1 MPLPDIT
8 KLLASAQ
15 EAFDLS
21 ASGSKEIAVTRDS
34 QRVMTEQVAL
44 SQIAEGQAKYTVIAA
59 DEAGKLQSQA
69 ARLKAGAAFGADLNQ
84 QGERISELA
93 MLQNQTQEARLA
105 LSQSIAAKQSVSFL
119 DNPLEYV
126 VNQFT
131 VGGDISKFN
140 ALADVEDTVTKSIED
155 ITRLS
160 SAVAQNQK
168 NFEVTVTQA
177 SADAKAQEALLN
189 AEQQATVTRISGLN
203 YNIEAVKA
211 AMDASKEQMGIR
223 FSVNQALN
231 AQESLKLQMA
241 NHALAVQEAKY
252 RKEDREEK
260 AHTDD
265 YLAARI
271 VKGYQVLYGD
281 NAPEML
287 SPSEVK
293 VMVGLMKSGTPAGQ
307 EATRAY
313 LAGVSGAVA
322 GNPAQVIDMIGRGL
336 PIQFTPAQATVKG
349 VFEKAVAEVRNRGM
363 LPKDDAERQQ
373 IMNLEVNKILSKM
386 SKEVKAGD
394 GDNIFQIPDVKRVMT
409 LPGVVDTPFV
419 QKILSTSQVD
429 VNNPKM
435 VYNEALRGVKEGKLT
450 VDQAAEGVL
459 SVYQKGVALNIA
471 SKNLPRLGIAPST
484 KELKLND
491 YNTPIEVIPGALFGG
506 SKTVNLTSR
515 EDVTRAMLKTMSRD
529 IQTRM
534 RQSPELTPAASFGF

>member
-21 ASGSKEIAVTRDS
+21 ASTAKESGEISFS
-34 QRVMTEQVAL
+34 QQAMTEQIARA
-44 SQIAEGQAKYTVIAA
+44 QIAEGQAKATVIAA
-59 DEAGKLQSQA
+59 EQAGQLQSQA

-93 MLQNQTQEARLA
+93 MIQNQTQEARLA

-140 ALADVEDTVTKSIED
+140 ALADVEDTVTKNIED

-189 AEQQATVTRISGLN
+189 AEQQATATRIVGQN
-203 YNIEAVKA
+203 YNLAALKA
-211 AMDASKEQMGIR
+211 TMDASKEQMGIR

-231 AQESLKLQMA
+231 AQESQRLQMA
-241 NHALAVQEAKY
+241 NHELAVQEAKY

-260 AHTDD
+260 KQTDG
-265 YLAARI
+265 YLASRI
-271 VKGYQVLYGD
+271 IKGYQVFYGD
-281 NAPEML
+281 KAADMITPGD
-287 SPSEVK
+287 VK
-293 VMVGLMKSGTPAGQ
+293 QMVTLMKSGTPAGQ
-307 EATRAY
+307 EATRAFM
-313 LAGVSGAVA
+313 AGESNKVA
-322 GNPAQVIDMIGRGL
+322 GSPAQVIDMIGRGL
-336 PIQFTPAQATVKG
+336 PIQFTPAQTSVKG

-394 GDNIFQIPDVKRVMT
+394 GENIFQIPDVKLVMQDSA
-409 LPGVVDTPFV
+409 VASTPFV

-450 VDQAAEGVL
+450 VDQAVEGVL
-459 SVYQKGVALNIA
+459 SVYQKGVALNID

-484 KELKLND
+484 KDLKLND
-491 YNTPIEVIPGALFGG
+491 YNTPIETSPGALFGG
-506 SKTVNLTSR
+506 SKTVNLTDR
-515 EDVTRAMLKTMSRD
+515 TAVTRAMLETLRLTYTPKGLV
-529 IQTRM
+529 
-534 RQSPELTPAASFGF
+534 QSIGAGPTGVK

>member
-1 MPLPDIT
+1 MPVPDIT
-8 KLLASAQ
+8 KLLTSAQ

-21 ASGSKEIAVTRDS
+21 ASTAKESGKISFS
-34 QRVMTEQVAL
+34 QQAMTEQIARA
-44 SQIAEGQAKYTVIAA
+44 QIAEGQAKATVIAA
-59 DEAGKLQSQA
+59 EQAGQLQSQA

-93 MLQNQTQEARLA
+93 MIQNQTQEARLA

-140 ALADVEDTVTKSIED
+140 ALADVEDTVTKNIED

-189 AEQQATVTRISGLN
+189 AEQQATATRIVGQN
-203 YNIEAVKA
+203 YNLAALKA
-211 AMDASKEQMGIR
+211 TMDASKEQMGLR
-223 FSVNQALN
+223 FSVTSALN
-231 AQESLKLQMA
+231 AQESQRLQMA
-241 NHALAVQEAKY
+241 NHELAVQEAKY

-260 AHTDD
+260 KQTDG
-265 YLAARI
+265 YLASRI
-271 VKGYQVLYGD
+271 IKGYQVFYGD
-281 NAPEML
+281 KAADMITPGD
-287 SPSEVK
+287 VK
-293 VMVGLMKSGTPAGQ
+293 QMVTLMKSGTPAGQ
-307 EATRAY
+307 EATRAFM
-313 LAGVSGAVA
+313 AGESNKVA
-322 GNPAQVIDMIGRGL
+322 GSPAQVIDMIGRGL
-336 PIQFTPAQATVKG
+336 PIQFTPAQTSVKG

-450 VDQAAEGVL
+450 VDQAVEGVL

-491 YNTPIEVIPGALFGG
+491 YNTPIEVAPGAMFGG

-515 EDVTRAMLKTMSRD
+515 EDVTRAVLKTLG
-529 IQTRM
+529 
-534 RQSPELTPAASFGF
+534 LTYAADPLVKSIGAGVK

>member
-21 ASGSKEIAVTRDS
+21 ASGTKEIVVTRDS
-34 QRVMTEQVAL
+34 QRVMTEQIAM
-44 SQIAEGQAKYTVIAA
+44 SQIAEGQARATVIAA
-59 DEAGKLQSQA
+59 EQAGQLQNQA

-84 QGERISELA
+84 QGERLSELA
-93 MLQNQTQEARLA
+93 QIQTQTQEARLA

-119 DNPLEYV
+119 DNPLEFV

-140 ALADVEDTVTKSIED
+140 ALADVEDTVTKNIED

-168 NFEVTVTQA
+168 NFEITVTQA
-177 SADAKAQEALLN
+177 SADAKAKEALEK

-203 YNIEAVKA
+203 YNIEALNA
-211 AMDASKEQMGIR
+211 TMNASKEQMGLR

-231 AQESLKLQMA
+231 AQESLSLQME
-241 NHALAVQEAKY
+241 NHALAVKESEY
-252 RKEDREEK
+252 REEDREEK
-260 AHTDD
+260 RRTDG
-265 YLAARI
+265 YLASKI
-271 VKGYQVLYGD
+271 IKGYQVLFGD
-281 NAPEML
+281 KASEMFN
-287 SPSEVK
+287 PKDVGT
-293 VMVGLMKSGTPAGQ
+293 MVSLLKSNTPAGQ
-307 EATRAY
+307 MANRAL
-313 LAGVSGAVA
+313 LAGESGVVA
-322 GNPAQVIDMIGRGL
+322 GEPAQVIDMLGRGL
-336 PIQFTPAQATVKG
+336 PVQFTPAQTPVKG

-363 LPKDDAERQQ
+363 LPKDDAERRQ

-386 SKEVKAGD
+386 SKEVKAKD
-394 GDNIFQIPDVKRVMT
+394 AENIFQIPDVKQVMA

-419 QKILSTSQVD
+419 QKILADSKVD
-429 VNNPKM
+429 VNEPKM

-450 VDQAAEGVL
+450 IDQAVEGITL
-459 SVYQKGVALNIA
+459 LYQKGVALNLD

-491 YNTPIEVIPGALFGG
+491 YNTPIEVIPGVLFGG
-506 SKTVNLTSR
+506 SKTVNLTKR
-515 EDVTRAMLKTMSRD
+515 EDVTRAVLKTLGRD

-534 RQSPELTPAASFGF
+534 RQSPELTPTPSFGF

>member
-1 MPLPDIT
+1 M
-8 KLLASAQ
+8 
-15 EAFDLS
+15 
-21 ASGSKEIAVTRDS
+21 
-34 QRVMTEQVAL
+34 
-44 SQIAEGQAKYTVIAA
+44 
-59 DEAGKLQSQA
+59 
-69 ARLKAGAAFGADLNQ
+69 
-84 QGERISELA
+84 
-93 MLQNQTQEARLA
+93 
-105 LSQSIAAKQSVSFL
+105 
-119 DNPLEYV
+119 
-126 VNQFT
+126 
-131 VGGDISKFN
+131 
-140 ALADVEDTVTKSIED
+140 
-155 ITRLS
+155 
-160 SAVAQNQK
+160 
-168 NFEVTVTQA
+168 
-177 SADAKAQEALLN
+177 
-189 AEQQATVTRISGLN
+189 
-203 YNIEAVKA
+203 
-211 AMDASKEQMGIR
+211 
-223 FSVNQALN
+223 
-231 AQESLKLQMA
+231 
-241 NHALAVQEAKY
+241 
-252 RKEDREEK
+252 
-260 AHTDD
+260 
-265 YLAARI
+265 
-271 VKGYQVLYGD
+271 
-281 NAPEML
+281 
-287 SPSEVK
+287 
-293 VMVGLMKSGTPAGQ
+293 
-307 EATRAY
+307 
-313 LAGVSGAVA
+313 A

>member
-15 EAFDLS
+15 EAFDAS
-21 ASGSKEIAVTRDS
+21 ASGAAEIAVTRDS
-34 QRVMTEQVAL
+34 QRVMTEQVAM
-44 SQIAEGQAKYTVIAA
+44 SQIAEGQARSTVIAA
-59 DEAGKLQSQA
+59 EEAGELQSQA

-119 DNPLEYV
+119 ENPLEFV

-177 SADAKAQEALLN
+177 SAEAKAQEALLN
-189 AEQQATVTRISGLN
+189 AEQQAIVTRISGLN
-203 YNIEAVKA
+203 YNLEAVKA
-211 AMDASKEQMGIR
+211 AMDAPKEQMGIR

-231 AQESLKLQMA
+231 AQESQRLQMA

-252 RKEDREEK
+252 RAEDREEK
-260 AHTDD
+260 KQTDG
-265 YLAARI
+265 YLASRI
-271 VKGYQVLYGD
+271 IKGYQVFYGD
-281 NAPEML
+281 KAADMITPGD
-287 SPSEVK
+287 VK
-293 VMVGLMKSGTPAGQ
+293 QMVALMKSGTPAGQ
-307 EATRAY
+307 EATRAFM
-313 LAGVSGAVA
+313 AGESNKVA
-322 GNPAQVIDMIGRGL
+322 GSPAQVIDMIGRGL
-336 PIQFTPAQATVKG
+336 PIQFTPAQTPVKG

-394 GDNIFQIPDVKRVMT
+394 GDNVFQIPDVKRVMT

-419 QKILSTSQVD
+419 QKILSASQVD

-450 VDQAAEGVL
+450 VDQAVEGVL
-459 SVYQKGVALNIA
+459 SVYQKGVEVNIA

-491 YNTPIEVIPGALFGG
+491 YNTPIEVAPGAMFGG
-506 SKTVNLTSR
+506 TKTLSLTRR
-515 EDVTRAMLKTMSRD
+515 EEVTRAVLKTLG
-529 IQTRM
+529 
-534 RQSPELTPAASFGF
+534 LTYAADPLVKSIGAGVK

>member
-21 ASGSKEIAVTRDS
+21 ASGSREIAVTRDS
-34 QRVMTEQVAL
+34 QRVMTDQIAL
-44 SQIAEGQAKYTVIAA
+44 SQIAEGQAKSTVIAA
-59 DEAGKLQSQA
+59 EEAGKLQSQA

-119 DNPLEYV
+119 ENPLEFV

-177 SADAKAQEALLN
+177 SAEAKAQEALLN

-203 YNIEAVKA
+203 YNIEALKA
-211 AMDASKEQMGIR
+211 AMDAPKEQMGIR
-223 FSVNQALN
+223 FSVNQVLN
-231 AQESLKLQMA
+231 AQESQRLQMA

-252 RKEDREEK
+252 RAEDREEK
-260 AHTDD
+260 KQTDG
-265 YLAARI
+265 YLASRI
-271 VKGYQVLYGD
+271 IKGYQIFYGD
-281 NAPEML
+281 KAADMITPGD
-287 SPSEVK
+287 VK
-293 VMVGLMKSGTPAGQ
+293 QMVALMKSGTPAGQ
-307 EATRAY
+307 EATRAFM
-313 LAGVSGAVA
+313 AGESNKVA
-322 GNPAQVIDMIGRGL
+322 GSPAQVIDMIGRGL
-336 PIQFTPAQATVKG
+336 PIQFTPAQTPVKG

-394 GDNIFQIPDVKRVMT
+394 GDNVFQIPDVKRVMT

-450 VDQAAEGVL
+450 VDQAVEGVL
-459 SVYQKGVALNIA
+459 SVYQKGVEVNIA

-491 YNTPIEVIPGALFGG
+491 YNTPIEVAPGALFGG

-515 EDVTRAMLKTMSRD
+515 EDVTRAVLKTLG
-529 IQTRM
+529 
-534 RQSPELTPAASFGF
+534 LTYAADPLVKSIGAGVK

>member
-1 MPLPDIT
+1 
-8 KLLASAQ
+8 
-15 EAFDLS
+15 
-21 ASGSKEIAVTRDS
+21 
-34 QRVMTEQVAL
+34 
-44 SQIAEGQAKYTVIAA
+44 
-59 DEAGKLQSQA
+59 
-69 ARLKAGAAFGADLNQ
+69 
-84 QGERISELA
+84 
-93 MLQNQTQEARLA
+93 
-105 LSQSIAAKQSVSFL
+105 
-119 DNPLEYV
+119 
-126 VNQFT
+126 
-131 VGGDISKFN
+131 
-140 ALADVEDTVTKSIED
+140 
-155 ITRLS
+155 
-160 SAVAQNQK
+160 
-168 NFEVTVTQA
+168 
-177 SADAKAQEALLN
+177 
-189 AEQQATVTRISGLN
+189 
-203 YNIEAVKA
+203 
-211 AMDASKEQMGIR
+211 
-223 FSVNQALN
+223 
-231 AQESLKLQMA
+231 
-241 NHALAVQEAKY
+241 
-252 RKEDREEK
+252 
-260 AHTDD
+260 
-265 YLAARI
+265 
-271 VKGYQVLYGD
+271 
-281 NAPEML
+281 ML

-322 GNPAQVIDMIGRGL
+322 GSPAQVIDMIGRGL
-336 PIQFTPAQATVKG
+336 PIQFTPAQAQVKG

-394 GDNIFQIPDVKRVMT
+394 GDNVFQIPDVKRVMT

-450 VDQAAEGVL
+450 LDQAVEGVL

>member
-21 ASGSKEIAVTRDS
+21 ASGTKEIVVTRDF
-34 QRVMTEQVAL
+34 QRVMTEQVAM
-44 SQIAEGQAKYTVIAA
+44 SQIAEGQARATVIAA
-59 DEAGKLQSQA
+59 EQAGQLQNQA

-84 QGERISELA
+84 QGERLSELA
-93 MLQNQTQEARLA
+93 QIQTQTQEARLA

-119 DNPLEYV
+119 DNPLEFV

-140 ALADVEDTVTKSIED
+140 ALADVEDTVTKNIED

-177 SADAKAQEALLN
+177 SAEAKAKEALEK

-203 YNIEAVKA
+203 YNIEALNA
-211 AMDASKEQMGIR
+211 TMNASKEQMGIR

-231 AQESLKLQMA
+231 AQESQRLQME
-241 NHALAVQEAKY
+241 NHALAVKESEY
-252 RKEDREEK
+252 RAEDRAEK
-260 AHTDD
+260 AHTDE
-265 YLAARI
+265 YLASRI
-271 VKGYQVLYGD
+271 IKGYQVIYGD
-281 NAPEML
+281 KAPEML
-287 SPSEVK
+287 SPGEVK
-293 VMVGLMKSGTPAGQ
+293 TMVSLMKSGTPAGQ

-313 LAGVSGAVA
+313 MAGVSGVVA
-322 GNPAQVIDMIGRGL
+322 GEPAQVIDMLGRGL
-336 PIQFTPAQATVKG
+336 PVQFTPAQTPVKG
-349 VFEKAVAEVRNRGM
+349 VFEKAVAEVRNSGM
-363 LPKDDAERQQ
+363 LPKDDAERRQ
-373 IMNLEVNKILSKM
+373 IMNMEVTKILSKM
-386 SKEVKAGD
+386 SKEVKAKD
-394 GDNIFQIPDVKRVMT
+394 AENIFQIPDVKQVMA

-419 QKILSTSQVD
+419 QKILADSKVD
-429 VNNPKM
+429 VNEPKM

-450 VDQAAEGVL
+450 IDQAVEGITL
-459 SVYQKGVALNIA
+459 LYQKGVALNLD

-484 KELKLND
+484 NELKLND
-491 YNTPIEVIPGALFGG
+491 YNTPIEVIPGVLFGG
-506 SKTVNLTSR
+506 SKTVNLTKR
-515 EDVTRAMLKTMSRD
+515 EDVTRAVLKTLGRD

-534 RQSPELTPAASFGF
+534 RQSPELTPTPSFGF